1 MWLVPSSVFVARCHL
16 MEGETKQRSV
26 GFDTTISPGHTP
38 VTDQML
44 LRYFTVLSI
53 LLSPDWPN
61 TTVHCINISLLLCYW
76 HNEQLLTKCVHCYC
90 YCTKSTSVSSGFT
103 NVLNKRKLVLVIL
116 MKIVWLYYTTIPG
129 LLSPCIDS
137 TISLRQVDLVAT
149 GQPPSFPSPN
159 ISFTRS
165 TIGRNVSAHIFSTL
179 HFDQCCCQLT
189 IPGLLSPQID
199 KTISCGR
206 VQQVA
211 SHCLLLFLHK
221 L

>member
-1 MWLVPSSVFVARCHL
+1 MWIVPSSVFVARCHL

-76 HNEQLLTKCVHCYC
+76 HNEQLLLTKCVHCYC

-116 MKIVWLYYTTIPG
+116 MEIVWLYYTTIPG
-129 LLSPCIDS
+129 LLSPCIDT
-137 TISLRQVDLVAT
+137 TISLRQVDLVAS
-149 GQPPSFPSPN
+149 GQPSSFPSPN
-159 ISFTRS
+159 ISFTRPS
-165 TIGRNVSAHIFSTL
+165 AEMFLQIFFQHYTLTSVVVSWPFQGCYHL
-179 HFDQCCCQLT
+179 RLT
-189 IPGLLSPQID
+189 RPLVVD
-199 KTISCGR
+199 
-206 VQQVA
+206 A
-211 SHCLLLFLHK
+211 SNR
-221 L
+221 